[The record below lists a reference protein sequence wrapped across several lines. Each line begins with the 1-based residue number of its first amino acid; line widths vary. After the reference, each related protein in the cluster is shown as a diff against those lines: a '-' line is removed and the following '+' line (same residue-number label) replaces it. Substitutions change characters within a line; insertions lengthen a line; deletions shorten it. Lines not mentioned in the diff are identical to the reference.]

1 MPPFTDRILKANV
14 PLTDEDWM
22 LIKRHPQQGARV
34 VSSLDGYGPLTG
46 RHVTEVDDDAEAT
59 ARLHALEPAGH
70 ACDEAGDALGHPG
83 GDAAVVHQGFAEQRA
98 GADGLHVAGHHG
110 VDGTIERTI
119 AWLTGYRRLTIR
131 YERHGHLFA
140 AFLQL
145 AAALTCY
152 KKLPT

>member
-1 MPPFTDRILKANV
+1 MPLASSHNPYRPFKPHEGQQDSNTG
-14 PLTDEDWM
+14 
-22 LIKRHPQQGARV
+22 LIRWGRATTAQAVASGRV
-34 VSSLDGYGPLTG
+34 VEPGDPSDDPQRRLGAG
-46 RHVTEVDDDAEAT
+46 TE
-59 ARLHALEPAGH
+59 
-70 ACDEAGDALGHPG
+70 
-83 GDAAVVHQGFAEQRA
+83 AVPVHE
-98 GADGLHVAGHHG
+98 L
-110 VDGTIERTI
+110 I